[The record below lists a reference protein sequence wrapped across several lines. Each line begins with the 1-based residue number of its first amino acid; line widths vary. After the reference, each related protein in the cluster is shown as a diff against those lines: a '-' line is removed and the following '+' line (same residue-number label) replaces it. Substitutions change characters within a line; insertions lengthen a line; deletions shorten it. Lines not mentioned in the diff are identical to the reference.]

1 MDLSIQI
8 EPRNHQKK
16 KKKKLEIMDDK
27 TNLQITAVKTF
38 LLLNTNQ
45 THYAHHVNYTKKNS

>member
-1 MDLSIQI
+1 
-8 EPRNHQKK
+8 
-16 KKKKLEIMDDK
+16 MDDK